1 MPVKKRLP
9 KILRSPVKSNLDPAK
24 VRKAILEV
32 MAREACEAR
41 EAREQ
46 RDARPVRRR

>member
-9 KILRSPVKSNLDPAK
+9 KILRSPVKSNLDPVK

-32 MAREACEAR
+32 MAR

-46 RDARPVRRR
+46 RDARPVRRRR